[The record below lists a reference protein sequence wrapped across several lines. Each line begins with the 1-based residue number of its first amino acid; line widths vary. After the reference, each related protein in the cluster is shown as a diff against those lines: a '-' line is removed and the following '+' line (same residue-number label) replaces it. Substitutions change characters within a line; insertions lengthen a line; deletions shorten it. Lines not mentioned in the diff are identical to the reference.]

1 MNLGVSH
8 DLLDESLESK
18 ADWFRSLPLAERMQ
32 LFSDLTEL
40 ILAGNPKAAEGDD
53 ARSIA
58 GRVQVLTLPRR

>member
-1 MNLGVSH
+1 MSFGVSH
-8 DLLDESLESK
+8 DRLDESLESK
-18 ADWFRSLPLAERMQ
+18 AAWFRGLPLSERMQ

-40 ILAGNPKAAEGDD
+40 ILAGNPKAADGDD

>member
-1 MNLGVSH
+1 VNFGVSH
-8 DLLDESLESK
+8 DRLDESLESK
-18 ADWFRSLPLAERMQ
+18 AAWFGALPLSERMQ

-40 ILAGNPKAAEGDD
+40 ILAGNPKAADGDD